1 MNESSGLQ
9 VLNTGRHKPLRRA
22 AGAVVVT
29 IFVALVTSRT
39 TKANGQQ
46 FTVVARVDAKSTG
59 LISGGV
65 VVRIG
70 NISVPATAIKA
81 SPEIPRNIAI
91 VLDTGP
97 DQAKVLSK
105 EKDLA
110 AGLINDL
117 AGSGTSFTITEAG
130 TSTKMQAPTQDRSI
144 AIEHVRAITGDGGK
158 KTNIPIYDAI
168 GSVIRKLSITPGLR
182 VVVFIG
188 EGNDGGSRLRYAD
201 LRNLAESTQI
211 ALCVALVADHTLRGT
226 KSLLRYGWNLRELT
240 DDNAGIFLENLKTPK
255 AKRRVIDS
263 VQELRLV
270 FFERP
275 SLQSGPYK
283 ISVSARKGKRLH
295 AQKAV
300 VIP

>member
-1 MNESSGLQ
+1 MRKNFRPGPQ
-9 VLNTGRHKPLRRA
+9 NTGCSQPWRRVA
-22 AGAVVVT
+22 NVVVAT
-29 IFVALVTSRT
+29 IVVVASGT

-46 FTVVARVDAKSTG
+46 YTVVACVDAKSTG
-59 LISGGV
+59 LLSSEV

-91 VLDTGP
+91 VLDAGP

-110 AGLINDL
+110 VGLINDL
-117 AGSGTSFTITEAG
+117 AGEGTSFTIAEAG

-144 AIEHVRAITGDGGK
+144 AIEHVRGITGDSGK
-158 KTNIPIYDAI
+158 KTNLPIYDAI
-168 GSVIRKLSITPGLR
+168 GSVIRKTSLTPGLR

-188 EGNDGGSRLRYAD
+188 EGNDGGSRLRYTD
-201 LRNLAESTQI
+201 LRNLAESNQI
-211 ALCVALVADHTLRGT
+211 AFCAALVADHTLRGT
-226 KSLLRYGWNLRELT
+226 KSILRYGWNLRELAG
-240 DDNAGIFLENLKTPK
+240 DNAGIFLENLKTPK
-255 AKRRVIDS
+255 AKRRIIDS
-263 VQELRLV
+263 IQELRLI

-275 SLQSGPYK
+275 PLPPGPYK
-283 ISVSARKGKRLH
+283 ISVSAKQGRRLH
-295 AQKAV
+295 AQRAV